1 MSNTPPVR
9 RWASVSE
16 TAAYLGVHRCTLREM
31 TATGRLTAYRNG
43 KRLIRYDLNEVDG
56 IMQPFGGAE

>member
-1 MSNTPPVR
+1 VN
-9 RWASVSE
+9 E

-43 KRLIRYDLNEVDG
+43 PRLIRYDLNEVDAAL
-56 IMQPFGGAE
+56 QPFGGGE